1 MIEERARPSSPGQLR
16 ILLTEDNPVNRVL
29 AQKILQK
36 QGHEVTCANNGKEAV
51 QLWETKVARQFDI
64 ILMDVQMPEMDGL
77 QATAYIRKREAET
90 GGHIPIVAMTAHA
103 MKGDRERCLQGGM
116 DSYISKPITPAGLA
130 QVIAQTLADL
140 SGGALVPEAR
150 AKGENHG

>member
-1 MIEERARPSSPGQLR
+1 VIEERARESSPGQLN

-51 QLWETKVARQFDI
+51 QLWETKLARPFDI

-103 MKGDRERCLQGGM
+103 MKGDRERCLEGGM

-130 QVIAQTLADL
+130 QVIAQAVADL
-140 SGGALVPEAR
+140 SDGALVPEAR